1 MKKYLMYGVIVIA
14 IIFLV
19 VVARPLILGFQS
31 SYDPQGVKQQVQKKV
46 AENADLYLPAGY
58 VLTQSDHQAVVEGN
72 AFYTTK
78 LTKGNSEIVIIKE
91 NEKTIECDGVFKMI
105 GNYEVCYS
113 EFTAQDRPV
122 LKRMWWINNGK
133 LFILTVA
140 DDSVTNI
147 DIEKLVSSIK

>member
-1 MKKYLMYGVIVIA
+1 
-14 IIFLV
+14 
-19 VVARPLILGFQS
+19 
-31 SYDPQGVKQQVQKKV
+31 
-46 AENADLYLPAGY
+46 
-58 VLTQSDHQAVVEGN
+58 
-72 AFYTTK
+72 
-78 LTKGNSEIVIIKE
+78 
-91 NEKTIECDGVFKMI
+91 MI

-113 EFTAQDRPV
+113 EFTAQDLPV